1 VFTWWSLNVCG
12 QDVEAVKK
20 LIEETGAKL
29 RVPVNCQP
37 AESDSDAVPDHVR
50 ESEHPL
56 VERAP
61 GGSSDV

>member
-1 VFTWWSLNVCG
+1 MFTWWSLNVCG

-20 LIEETGAKL
+20 LIEETGTHL
-29 RVPVNCQP
+29 RMPVNCQQT
-37 AESDSDAVPDHVR
+37 ESDSDAVPGDVR

-56 VERAP
+56 IERAP